1 MMRQRTATI
10 VAFQVEPTIENVV
23 VLGVIVAVRTLLS
36 FALDVE
42 IERRLSMAQA
52 CRERSGRTRVGG
64 P

>member
-1 MMRQRTATI
+1 
-10 VAFQVEPTIENVV
+10 VEPTIENVV